1 MDDKSYREKV
11 IILFILPS
19 KLWCPHIILYRE
31 NLSNQKEGSIY
42 RANFLCVLDDRM
54 KTPWKFVITKS
65 HVRCHTYMCDA
76 PNMQSSDSSYYG
88 IYRHKYLTWI
98 MYFLYYFFESCGAF
112 PLDSL
117 TKRSCMI
124 SMKEIAHLQHMYFL
138 YQ

>member
-65 HVRCHTYMCDA
+65 YVWCHTYMCDA

-88 IYRHKYLTWI
+88 IYRHKYLTWM
-98 MYFLYYFFESCGAF
+98 MYFFIISSKAVVPFRWT
-112 PLDSL
+112 SL
-117 TKRSCMI
+117 TKRSYMI
-124 SMKEIAHLQHMYFL
+124 SIKEIAHLQHMYFL